1 MADRYP
7 DRPFPADNYRGG
19 NQAPK
24 GESDPLAELARLI
37 GQTDPFAGIGGRAN
51 QPVQPRGNAREQF
64 QQPPQPFQQPPP
76 QRQQPQPPLQA
87 VRPQPAM
94 EPDDA
99 PAGPPSWI
107 QRAQQQPPQ
116 DLDTARPGPRLTPD
130 PVDRPAPPFV
140 PEQMDRSQIDRQQ
153 FDRQPV
159 DRAAPPFAPEPLDRQ
174 PPQFAP
180 EPDLRQAPSY
190 VAGRQDPQSYVPSR
204 QDPHQNEV
212 DPQRYD
218 EALYGQLPGGP
229 RDLMQEAEFDEDP
242 YAYQD
247 DYGDGLADQDQRPQ
261 RRGLMFTV
269 AVVLALA
276 VIGTGGAFAYR
287 AFFGT
292 ERSGDPPIIRA
303 DAGPN
308 KMIPP
313 QSGDSS
319 GKLIQDR
326 MTGGTERLV
335 SREEQPVD
343 PRDGRSGPRV
353 ILSSPSQG
361 ANASSAASA
370 APLNRPVS
378 NSGSTSDDGN
388 SGGSLASAS
397 SSGSANSGNGL
408 LSGDE
413 PRKIRTVSVKGDQT
427 DAANPTPKP
436 PVTRSIAAASSA
448 PLRTPTP
455 VAANANASTNA
466 PLSISPQSAD
476 TPPPRSRVASTNP
489 APQPIVPAAATSAG
503 SYMVQV
509 SSQGSEADAQK
520 SFKSLQGKYPDQL
533 GSREATISQ
542 GDVHGRTVYRAM
554 VGPFASSGEANQF
567 CNGLKTAGGQCF
579 VPRN

>member
-1 MADRYP
+1 M
-7 DRPFPADNYRGG
+7 
-19 NQAPK
+19 
-24 GESDPLAELARLI
+24 L
-37 GQTDPFAGIGGRAN
+37 
-51 QPVQPRGNAREQF
+51 
-64 QQPPQPFQQPPP
+64 
-76 QRQQPQPPLQA
+76 
-87 VRPQPAM
+87 
-94 EPDDA
+94 
-99 PAGPPSWI
+99 
-107 QRAQQQPPQ
+107 
-116 DLDTARPGPRLTPD
+116 
-130 PVDRPAPPFV
+130 
-140 PEQMDRSQIDRQQ
+140 
-153 FDRQPV
+153 
-159 DRAAPPFAPEPLDRQ
+159 
-174 PPQFAP
+174 
-180 EPDLRQAPSY
+180 
-190 VAGRQDPQSYVPSR
+190 
-204 QDPHQNEV
+204 
-212 DPQRYD
+212 
-218 EALYGQLPGGP
+218 
-229 RDLMQEAEFDEDP
+229 QEAEFDDDP

-303 DAGPN
+303 DTGPN

-353 ILSSPSQG
+353 IFPSPSQG
-361 ANASSAASA
+361 ANSSANA
-370 APLNRPVS
+370 APLNRPVP
-378 NSGSTSDDGN
+378 NSGGTSDDGN
-388 SGGSLASAS
+388 VGGAPAGASN
-397 SSGSANSGNGL
+397 SGSANSGNGL

-427 DAANPTPKP
+427 DAAANPTPKP
-436 PVTRSIAAASSA
+436 PVTRSIATASSA

-466 PLSISPQSAD
+466 PLSISPQAAD

-489 APQPIVPAAATSAG
+489 APQPIVAAAATSDG
-503 SYMVQV
+503 GGYVVQV
-509 SSQGSEADAQK
+509 SSQHSEADAQK
-520 SFKSLQGKYPDQL
+520 SFKALQGKYPDLL
-533 GSREATISQ
+533 GSREAMIKQ
-542 GDVHGRTVYRAM
+542 ADVGGKTVYRAM

-567 CNGLKTAGGQCF
+567 CSGLKTAGGQCF